1 MELVKSIF
9 LVSNK
14 KMNLKT
20 LECIKFKLENHAIF
34 KRMNSLDELTIFME
48 HHVYAVWDF
57 MSLLK
62 KLQHLLVPSG
72 SPWLPG
78 SNGNIVRLINEI
90 VMEEESDQLPS
101 SSKSPGYTSHFE
113 IYLNSMQEVGAS
125 TSSINSFL
133 EIVKKDGI
141 MEALKSPNLPE
152 PSRKFMRHTFDLIQ
166 TGKPHEI
173 ASSFAIGRESVV
185 PLMFKRILDF
195 TSLSPDTIPV
205 FRYYLERHTE
215 LDGEHHGPM
224 AHQLLESL
232 SSGNLEVER
241 EIIQQA
247 ETSILQRIEFWDG
260 VLQAL
265 P

>member
-1 MELVKSIF
+1 
-9 LVSNK
+9 
-14 KMNLKT
+14 MNLKT
-20 LECIKFKLENHAIF
+20 LECIKCELEDHAIF
-34 KRMNSLDELTIFME
+34 KRMNSLEELTIFME

-62 KLQHLLVPSG
+62 KLQYLLVPSG

-78 SNGNIVRLINEI
+78 PNGNIVRLINEI

-101 SSKSPGYTSHFE
+101 FSKSPEYISHFE

-125 TSSINSFL
+125 TLSINTFL

-141 MEALKSPNLPE
+141 MEALKWPNLPE

-195 TSLSPDTIPV
+195 TSLSSDTIPV

-232 SSGNLEVER
+232 SSGNVEVER

-260 VLQAL
+260 VLKAL